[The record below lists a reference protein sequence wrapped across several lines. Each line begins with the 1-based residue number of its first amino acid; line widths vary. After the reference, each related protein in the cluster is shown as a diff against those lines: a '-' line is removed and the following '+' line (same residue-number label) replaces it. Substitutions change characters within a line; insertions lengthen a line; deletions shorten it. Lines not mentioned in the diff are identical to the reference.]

1 MKIIPRPPGQEVIML
16 KWDCEMELGVRSI
29 DAQHKHIFDFLSLI
43 ENSAIDKRERI
54 ITSKMTIVL
63 RELFQKHFIG
73 EEDLMFHIHY
83 PDANKHMVEHSMMLT
98 TFDMVKLDFEQ
109 TSDPSGL
116 LNFVCEWIVSHMKS
130 HDFELVQF
138 VKGLK
143 EKRRSAARQTVPPQ
157 KPQSAA
163 RL

>member
-1 MKIIPRPPGQEVIML
+1 MF
-16 KWDCEMELGVRSI
+16 KWDSEMELGVRSI
-29 DAQHKHIFDFLSLI
+29 DAQHKHIVNFLSLI
-43 ENSAIDKRERI
+43 ENSTIDKHDRI
-54 ITSKMTIVL
+54 ITSNMTMVL
-63 RELFQKHFIG
+63 RELFQKHFIA
-73 EEDLMFHIHY
+73 EEDLMFHIRY
-83 PDANKHMVEHSMMLT
+83 PSANNHMVEHSMMLT

-109 TSDPSGL
+109 TGDTSAFL
-116 LNFVCEWIVSHMKS
+116 TFVCEWIVAHMKS
-130 HDFELVQF
+130 YDLELVQF